1 MRVLHIYKD
10 YAPVMG
16 GIENHI
22 AELAKAQRAQGI
34 DARVLV
40 TNTGPQT
47 VESTIDG
54 VPVVKTGRQL
64 NISSA
69 PISLAFYAALQRM
82 EQGIDI
88 THAHLPYPPGELG
101 HMLLGRSRGLVL
113 SYHSDIVRQKML
125 GTIYSPFL
133 RILLRQSDRI
143 SVSNPTYVQTSPF
156 LARVA
161 EKCRVIP
168 YGIDLSTFSA
178 SPARRQAAAEIRA
191 AHAPKPLL
199 LFVGRLRHY
208 KGLNVLID
216 AMRAVDA
223 HLLVVGA
230 GMMEAEWRSQATALG
245 LDQRITFLG
254 DLTDDEKLTLLYA
267 ADLFVLPSTNRAEA
281 FGIVLIEAMACGL
294 PLIST
299 ELGTGTSFV
308 NQHEETGLVVP
319 PNDPG
324 ALAAAINRLLAD
336 PTLRQRMS
344 QAALARAQGE
354 FNVTPMAAR
363 MYDLYQ
369 DVLSAKKL

>member
-22 AELAKAQRAQGI
+22 AILAQAQRAQGI

-40 TNTGPQT
+40 TNTGSQT
-47 VESTIDG
+47 VETMIDG

-69 PISLAFYAALQRM
+69 PISLGFYPRLRRM
-82 EQGIDI
+82 EAGIDI

-113 SYHSDIVRQKML
+113 SYHSDIVRQRIL
-125 GTIYSPFL
+125 GALYSPFL
-133 RILLRQSDRI
+133 RLLLRQADRI
-143 SVSNPTYVQTSPF
+143 SVSNPTYIRTSPF

-161 EKCRVIP
+161 EKCSVIP
-168 YGIDLSTFSA
+168 FGIDLKDFAAT
-178 SPARRQAAAEIRA
+178 PMLKQRAAEIRA
-191 AHAPKPLL
+191 RYAPKPLL

-216 AMRAVDA
+216 AMQTIDA
-223 HLLVVGA
+223 QLLVVGA
-230 GMMEAEWRSQATALG
+230 GMMETEWRGQCTALG
-245 LDQRITFLG
+245 LDDRITFLG
-254 DLTDDEKLTLLYA
+254 DLTDAEKLEMLHA
-267 ADLFVLPSTNRAEA
+267 ADLFVLPSNNRAEA

-308 NQHEETGLVVP
+308 NQHEQTGLVVP
-319 PNDPG
+319 PNDPP
-324 ALAAAINRLLAD
+324 AMAAAINRLLTDA
-336 PTLRQRMS
+336 PARRRMG
-344 QAALARAQGE
+344 AASFARAQSE
-354 FNVTPMAAR
+354 FNVETMAAR
-363 MYDLYQ
+363 MLDLYQ
-369 DVLSAKKL
+369 NVLAHK

>member
-133 RILLRQSDRI
+133 RILLRQADRI

-168 YGIDLSTFSA
+168 YGIDLSAFAASA
-178 SPARRQAAAEIRA
+178 ARRQAAAEIRA

-216 AMRAVDA
+216 AMRAIDA

-354 FNVTPMAAR
+354 FNVTTMAAR

-369 DVLSAKKL
+369 DVLSTK